1 MGDVRPT
8 GEVVGDVWPT
18 GLVVRGVQLRS
29 EVVGG
34 VRRIPENKQ
43 KDPEVGREKVKGWS
57 TSAKYGGIRDG
68 IGR

>member
-1 MGDVRPT
+1 M
-8 GEVVGDVWPT
+8 
-18 GLVVRGVQLRS
+18 GLVVRGIGLRR

-43 KDPEVGREKVKGWS
+43 QDLEVGREKVKGWS
-57 TSAKYGGIRDG
+57 TSAKYGGIRDE